1 MTNFRGGR
9 RLYFILVML
18 AAPGLIGLCVQ
29 LFVIFVFYGLLMII
43 EDMDFAIDTYE
54 TLFNAKIL
62 KV

>member
-1 MTNFRGGR
+1 
-9 RLYFILVML
+9 ML

-29 LFVIFVFYGLLMII
+29 LLVIFVFYGLLMII